1 MQTRSTMLDVA
12 KLAKVSIQ
20 TVSAVIN
27 DKPGITD
34 QTRVRVR
41 EAVAKLDYHPNLLA
55 SNLRAQRSF
64 TIGVVIPSI
73 TNPFFPEFVRGIEDV
88 AQQHGYSLFLCN
100 SDDDDQKENRYLQL
114 LRKHRIAGLIAA
126 IQPSEPEGRKA
137 LQNLLEHGVP
147 VVLLGALRPDERIVN
162 LAIDDTQGSYL
173 VTAHLL
179 DLGHRRIGMIKPPT
193 GGEVGKNRVVGFLEA
208 HRTRAIH
215 IDPELLVPGGFDLS
229 DGQRGVVALLGL
241 RNPPTA
247 IVAANDLVAIGA
259 LNALSHLNKRVPED
273 LAVVGY
279 DNIRM
284 AEVFNPAITT
294 IAQPLYRM
302 GETAM
307 EAVLARISNSNLAGE
322 TVRFKTTLIVRS
334 SSSCVS
340 AFSAGKRQ
348 L

>member
-1 MQTRSTMLDVA
+1 MHNRSTMLDVA
-12 KLAKVSIQ
+12 KLANVSIQ

-27 DKPGITD
+27 DKPGITNR
-34 QTRVRVR
+34 TRIRVR

-64 TIGVVIPSI
+64 TIGVLIPSI
-73 TNPFFPEFVRGIEDV
+73 TNPFFPELVRGIEDV

-100 SDDDDQKENRYLQL
+100 SDDDDQKEIRYLEL

-126 IQPSEPEGRKA
+126 FRPSEPDGRKA
-137 LQNLLEHGVP
+137 LQSLLDHGVP
-147 VVLLGALRPDERIVN
+147 VVLLGSLRPDERIVN

-173 VTAHLL
+173 VTSHLL

-208 HRTRAIH
+208 NRTRAIH
-215 IDPELLVPGGFDLS
+215 VDPELLVPGGFDLS

-259 LNALSHLNKRVPED
+259 LNALSHLCKRVPED

-307 EAVLARISNSNLAGE
+307 EAVLARISDPTLAGE
-322 TVRFKTTLIVRS
+322 TVRFATTLIVRKS
-334 SSSCVS
+334 SDGVR
-340 AFSAGKRQ
+340 AFASVPR
-348 L
+348 

>member
-1 MQTRSTMLDVA
+1 MLDVA
-12 KLAKVSIQ
+12 KLANVSFH

-27 DKPGITD
+27 DKQGITD
-34 QTRVRVR
+34 RTRIRVR

-147 VVLLGALRPDERIVN
+147 VVLLGSLRPDERIVN
-162 LAIDDTQGSYL
+162 LAVDDTQGSYL

-208 HRTRAIH
+208 HRTRANH
-215 IDPELLVPGGFDLS
+215 VDPELLVPGGFDLS

-294 IAQPLYRM
+294 IAQPLHRM

-307 EAVLARISNSNLAGE
+307 KAVLARINDPSLAGE

-334 SSSCVS
+334 SSSRVS
-340 AFSAGKRQ
+340 AFSTGPF
-348 L
+348 

>member
-1 MQTRSTMLDVA
+1 MLDVA
-12 KLAKVSIQ
+12 KLANVSIQ

-34 QTRVRVR
+34 RTRIRVR

-137 LQNLLEHGVP
+137 LQSLLEHGVP
-147 VVLLGALRPDERIVN
+147 VVLLGSLRPDERIVN

-173 VTAHLL
+173 VTTHLL

-208 HRTRAIH
+208 HRTRGIH
-215 IDPELLVPGGFDLS
+215 VDPELLVPGGFDLP

-279 DNIRM
+279 DDIRM

-307 EAVLARISNSNLAGE
+307 DAVLTRIRNPNLAGE
-322 TVRFKTTLIVRS
+322 TVRFKTTLIVRNS
-334 SSSCVS
+334 SSGVS
-340 AFSAGKRQ
+340 AFSTSQRQ
-348 L
+348 A